1 MNSKVERFPKAHSFL
16 SVLLPLPWYLWNY
29 QGREKNV
36 RRAPQGALLEHY
48 LSLAFSRLPAKWSQ
62 QKFKFDE
69 ACRRPVIKI
78 SRKDKCVTHNYVSF
92 VSLIHLSAF

>member
-1 MNSKVERFPKAHSFL
+1 MYAE
-16 SVLLPLPWYLWNY
+16 LL
-29 QGREKNV
+29 K
-36 RRAPQGALLEHY
+36 EHY